1 MADARHQRRL
11 PLEVLE
17 RRRLELAAR
26 LEGEELA
33 RRPVAQQVH
42 LGEVAAPE
50 DAERAVLS
58 VEVAGGQVERAGR
71 GGDARRRTRA
81 GAAGL
86 RGCPLHET
94 VRKILDDDGA
104 AARWCMREGDT

>member
-71 GGDARRRTRA
+71 GGDARRTRA
-81 GAAGL
+81 LGAPA
-86 RGCPLHET
+86 C
-94 VRKILDDDGA
+94 GA
-104 AARWCMREGDT
+104 VLFMRLCSAKSWTTTARV

>member
-1 MADARHQRRL
+1 MPVLCNLPALKAPLVNMVDDALRREEEGVADPRHQRRL

-50 DAERAVLS
+50 DAERLPCKVPTAP
-58 VEVAGGQVERAGR
+58 
-71 GGDARRRTRA
+71 AR
-81 GAAGL
+81 
-86 RGCPLHET
+86 
-94 VRKILDDDGA
+94 
-104 AARWCMREGDT
+104 